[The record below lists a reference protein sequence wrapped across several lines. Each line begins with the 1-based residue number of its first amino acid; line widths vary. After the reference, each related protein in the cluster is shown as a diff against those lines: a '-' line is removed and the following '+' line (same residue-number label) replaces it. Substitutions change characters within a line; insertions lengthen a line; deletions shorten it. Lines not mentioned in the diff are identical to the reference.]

1 MIWQTTPSVIIQ
13 SDCLTT
19 SVARWKH
26 FSASCCCEGQQLT
39 CHCPV
44 ESHDALRECLPKL
57 LPKPENCRH
66 CIIHTAAAIVYQ
78 NAVTSCVCHHLAQLG
93 ATVSSSS
100 RDAVWF
106 SCIMTW
112 WKLPRRVT
120 CYGAVVWFQLDRR
133 ALLLSE
139 PQASFIF
146 FPADK
151 VAIIQRVKPPT
162 HGWMSLEEF
171 MDDSVQFKLNSSNK
185 SSISYLHL
193 MLQEFIAQRSY

>member
-1 MIWQTTPSVIIQ
+1 MWF
-13 SDCLTT
+13 DKRLCLSLSNQIASPPVLAGENT
-19 SVARWKH
+19 SVLPAAVR
-26 FSASCCCEGQQLT
+26 GNVDV

-44 ESHDALRECLPKL
+44 ESHGALRECLPKL

-78 NAVTSCVCHHLAQLG
+78 HAVTSCVCHHLAQLG

-139 PQASFIF
+139 PQASFIYF
-146 FPADK
+146 FSCW
-151 VAIIQRVKPPT
+151 Q
-162 HGWMSLEEF
+162 G
-171 MDDSVQFKLNSSNK
+171 SNH
-185 SSISYLHL
+185 SAS
-193 MLQEFIAQRSY
+193 